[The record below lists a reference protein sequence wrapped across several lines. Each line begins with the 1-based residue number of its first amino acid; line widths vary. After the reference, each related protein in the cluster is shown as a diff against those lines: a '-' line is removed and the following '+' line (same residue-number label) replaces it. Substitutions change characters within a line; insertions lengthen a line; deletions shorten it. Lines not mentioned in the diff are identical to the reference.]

1 MRSISG
7 VGGIQERAAKE
18 TGSGKAWLD
27 YKAVLLFRTRRQQGN
42 LRETYALHRA
52 FLSKAVSVIQM
63 ASRVPLFPLFSYA
76 FSTPCI
82 DIFSICDLSFKCLV

>member
-27 YKAVLLFRTRRQQGN
+27 CKAVLLFRTRR
-42 LRETYALHRA
+42 
-52 FLSKAVSVIQM
+52 
-63 ASRVPLFPLFSYA
+63 
-76 FSTPCI
+76 
-82 DIFSICDLSFKCLV
+82 